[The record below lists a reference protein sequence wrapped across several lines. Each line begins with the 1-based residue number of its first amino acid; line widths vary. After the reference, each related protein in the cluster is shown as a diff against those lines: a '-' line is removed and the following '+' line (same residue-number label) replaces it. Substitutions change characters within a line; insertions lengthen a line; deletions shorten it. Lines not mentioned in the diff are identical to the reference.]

1 VLAATVEKLS
11 KEAKATQTKLEQL
24 TVMFRTT
31 MTNID
36 DTVAKK
42 VVDIEERFVFRVKNS
57 FVDIL

>member
-1 VLAATVEKLS
+1 MLAATVEKLS